1 MPAARPI
8 ITWMCKVD
16 ASFLKR
22 CAFTAGLLQ
31 RNKNNGRAP
40 AESVPAAYRPRS
52 ALCFYLKE
60 RRTSSAAVCVV
71 CAPRSAVGL
80 FRQLAHLGVQ
90 VGLAFESYAWQVW
103 HGDVAIVD
111 LHTVGEATVRLEQVR
126 VRLITAQTQAGCDIE
141 RHLVATVRD
150 AAARRP
156 TVLAQHVERAQILN
170 QAVAQCA
177 VKLQPVAVG
186 AHATVAYQ
194 VARVLHR
201 EQVLAGGHGILV
213 VIAQG
218 CLQLEVQRITWFFIP
233 EQIIL

>member
-8 ITWMCKVD
+8 ITCMYKVD

-22 CAFTAGLLQ
+22 SAFTAGLLQ
-31 RNKNNGRAP
+31 RNKNNRRAP

-52 ALCFYLKE
+52 ALCFYLKG

-80 FRQLAHLGVQ
+80 FRQLAHFGVQ
-90 VGLAFESYAWQVW
+90 VGLAFEAYAWQVW

-111 LHTVGEATVRLEQVR
+111 LHTVGEAAVRLEQVR
-126 VRLITAQTQAGCDIE
+126 VRLVTAQAQAGCDIE

-156 TVLAQHVERAQILN
+156 AVCSPHIERAKVFN
-170 QAVAQCA
+170 QAVA
-177 VKLQPVAVG
+177 
-186 AHATVAYQ
+186 
-194 VARVLHR
+194 
-201 EQVLAGGHGILV
+201 
-213 VIAQG
+213 
-218 CLQLEVQRITWFFIP
+218 
-233 EQIIL
+233 